1 MHVFVEWV
9 RSVGDPWAYP
19 IVFAAAAAEGALFL
33 GLVFPGETI
42 LLLAGFLAWKGTLD
56 LPVVIVLAVAG
67 AALGDSIGYEL
78 GRRYGPALRRSRAG
92 RFVGEQRWRR
102 AQRFM
107 HDHGGSAVFGARFVT
122 GPKSVV
128 PALAGE
134 SRMPYQR
141 FLVWNVSS
149 AAVWGT
155 FHVGIG
161 YVAGPSYQKIEQ
173 FLGRAGLVL
182 AGVVAL
188 VIVVVVVV
196 RRRRRHRT
204 PDR

>member
-1 MHVFVEWV
+1 MHFVVEWV
-9 RSVGDPWAYP
+9 RSVADPWAYP
-19 IVFAAAAAEGALFL
+19 LVFAAATAEGALFL

-56 LPVVIVLAVAG
+56 LPIVIVLAIAG

-107 HDHGGSAVFGARFVT
+107 RDHGGSAVFGARFLT

-141 FLVWNVSS
+141 FLVWNVGS

-161 YVAGPSYQKIEQ
+161 YVAGPSYQKIEG

-182 AGVVAL
+182 LGVVAL
-188 VIVVVVVV
+188 VVVVVVVV
-196 RRRRRHRT
+196 RRRRQHR
-204 PDR
+204 RAHR